1 MLVAL
6 DGRML
11 PARLPW
17 DDGDEMVRRIMQAL
31 AGPGQDRQAIYG
43 AHHVRHR
50 PSDLIQQGL
59 QCLLIQTEVEPRPS
73 TFARIVLIDLE
84 IFEPNEVLP
93 GAFKRF
99 ATWLPET
106 INRVSAFRLLGPFF
120 PA

>member
-1 MLVAL
+1 MF
-6 DGRML
+6 

-17 DDGDEMVRRIMQAL
+17 NDGAELVPQILRALDDQ
-31 AGPGQDRQAIYG
+31 GQGIYG

-59 QCLLIQTEVEPRPS
+59 ECLLIQTGLEPRPS
-73 TFARIVLIDLE
+73 TFVRIVLVDLE

-93 GAFKRF
+93 GAFRRY
-99 ATWLPET
+99 AMWLPET
-106 INRVSAFRLLGPFF
+106 IKSSLCFPPAGTFF